1 MSKKNILILGANG
14 FIGQALQDKLTNENY
29 IYSID
34 YTYTNEEKESN
45 SKYQVKLDITKEE
58 DVVKFSQYLE
68 KNSIQI
74 DAIVN
79 LVGINT
85 MSSFYNITDQDWDR
99 TFDLNVKSYV
109 FFLKA
114 IYSSFAKQVAIVNV
128 ASQNGIV
135 GHEDRIAYGPSK
147 AALIQLTRNL
157 SIDFLKDRSRDIKI
171 NSVSPSYIQNES
183 NESYLK
189 SAEGKKLLQKIPY
202 KKFVSISDVVNVIT
216 FLISS
221 ESDAIRGQNIVVDY
235 GYTIV

>member
-1 MSKKNILILGANG
+1 MNQKNILILGANG
-14 FIGQALQDKLTNENY
+14 FIGQALQDKLNNENY
-29 IYSID
+29 IYCLD
-34 YTYTNEEKESN
+34 CTYINEEKESN

-58 DVVKFSQYLE
+58 DVIKFSQYLE
-68 KNSIQI
+68 KNNIQI

-114 IYSSFAKQVAIVNV
+114 IYSSLAKQVAIVNV

-135 GHEDRIAYGPSK
+135 GHEERIAYGPSK
-147 AALIQLTRNL
+147 AALIQLTKNL

-183 NESYLK
+183 NESYLN

-221 ESDAIRGQNIVVDY
+221 ESNAIRGQNIVVDY

>member
-1 MSKKNILILGANG
+1 MNQKNILILGANG
-14 FIGQALQDKLTNENY
+14 FIGQALQDKLNNENY
-29 IYSID
+29 IYCLD
-34 YTYTNEEKESN
+34 YTYTNEKKESN

-68 KNSIQI
+68 KNNIQI

-135 GHEDRIAYGPSK
+135 GHEERIAYGPSK

-171 NSVSPSYIQNES
+171 NSVSPSYIKNES
-183 NESYLK
+183 NESYLN
-189 SAEGKKLLQKIPY
+189 SVEGKKLLQKIPY

-235 GYTIV
+235 GYTII